1 MGEDTI
7 KFLGDKAVYVNADDA
22 KKALEPIATF
32 LKENA
37 TKRILIVGT
46 TASAGKD
53 ASCLSLSLN
62 RANACRNTLIE
73 MGVNESQIETLGLG
87 RKECF
92 LRVND
97 LSNGKLVEKLASQN
111 RAVYIFDTD
120 SSEADR
126 VKQLG

>member
-1 MGEDTI
+1 MKQNTG
-7 KFLGDKAVYVNADDA
+7 
-22 KKALEPIATF
+22 
-32 LKENA
+32 
-37 TKRILIVGT
+37 KRIMLVGT

-62 RANACRNTLIE
+62 RANACKKTLIE
-73 MGVNESQIETLGLG
+73 MGVNEEQIEETLGLG
-87 RKECF
+87 RKVCF

-97 LSNGKLVEKLASQN
+97 LDADGKLIENLASQN
-111 RAVYIFDTD
+111 RAVFILDTD